1 MKRAVIA
8 VVVLVVVLVLLLVA
22 DRAGAAYA
30 EGAIAD
36 DVQGTTV
43 LDSPPDV
50 EVTGFPFLTQALAG
64 RYDRIEVRAT
74 DVPADGLALSRFEA
88 TLRGVHAPLSDVV
101 SDDLEEIPVE
111 SITARALVP
120 YEELT
125 QRYEDREL
133 VVEPEGDD
141 RLRLTGRLRV
151 FGQTLAAVAV
161 SRVEVEDGD
170 IVIVAEEIGLGEE
183 GGGNDVLT
191 QALREQ
197 LDLRVPVED
206 LPYDLTV
213 TGAEVRPDG
222 VALRAEASDVVLQ
235 RG

>member
-1 MKRAVIA
+1 MKRIGIGL
-8 VVVLVVVLVLLLVA
+8 VVLLVLLGLLVVA

-30 EGAIAD
+30 AGAIAD
-36 DVQGTTV
+36 DVQDSTA
-43 LDSPPDV
+43 LDAPPDV
-50 EVTGFPFLTQALAG
+50 EVTGVPFLTQALSG
-64 RYDRIEVRAT
+64 RYERIEVRAT
-74 DVPADGLALSRFEA
+74 DVPADQLQLSRLDA
-88 TLRGVHAPLSDVV
+88 TLTGVHAPLSDVL
-101 SDDLEEIPVE
+101 SDDLENIPVE
-111 SITARALVP
+111 SVTARALIP

-133 VVEPEGDD
+133 IVEPEGD

-183 GGGNDVLT
+183 GDGADVLT
-191 QALREQ
+191 EALREQ

-213 TGAEVRPDG
+213 TAAEVRPDG
-222 VALRAEASDVVLQ
+222 VALRAEATDVVL
-235 RG
+235 RRR